1 MQDAVKIAYSILSAL
16 ETPRSHRR
24 TASRSGGPIRQDL
37 DTTTR
42 AAEVEFACMPPA
54 RRLLRDNAV
63 LVAAF
68 ALPLVVVGFF
78 LLATVIPRWVVPPP
92 AHDLLLR
99 SNRTYDGSRIA
110 ISVEFQVRDGRVEAT
125 VRPVTANTY
134 SSLPAL
140 WLFDH
145 KTMTIRQV
153 PLDLPD
159 QMSEGE
165 APRTIVVGAL
175 AGRRVVAQ
183 SQAPDGYE
191 IRTRES
197 SGGSGLIG
205 DIFGMRRYETR
216 VSLVCRGRVIR
227 VPVPPP
233 AEYQTPM
240 YAVGWVVDEGR

>member
-1 MQDAVKIAYSILSAL
+1 M
-16 ETPRSHRR
+16 
-24 TASRSGGPIRQDL
+24 
-37 DTTTR
+37 
-42 AAEVEFACMPPA
+42 PA
-54 RRLLRDNAV
+54 RRFLRDNAA
-63 LVAAF
+63 LVAAC

-78 LLATVIPRWVVPPP
+78 LVATLIPRWLVPPP
-92 AHDLLLR
+92 QHDLLLR
-99 SNRTYDGSRIA
+99 SSRTYDGSRISM
-110 ISVEFQVRDGRVEAT
+110 SVEFQVRGGQVEAT
-125 VRPVTANTY
+125 VRPVSPNTY

-153 PLDLPD
+153 PVDLPD
-159 QMSEGE
+159 RMSEGE

-175 AGRRVVAQ
+175 AGRRVLAQ
-183 SQAPDGYE
+183 SRAPDGYE
-191 IRTRES
+191 IKTRQS

-205 DIFGMRRYETR
+205 DIFGMRRYDTG

>member
-1 MQDAVKIAYSILSAL
+1 VQDAES
-16 ETPRSHRR
+16 
-24 TASRSGGPIRQDL
+24 D
-37 DTTTR
+37 TR

-54 RRLLRDNAV
+54 RRFLRDNAV

-78 LLATVIPRWVVPPP
+78 LVATVIPRWVVPPP

-99 SNRTYDGSRIA
+99 SNRIYDGSRIS

-125 VRPVTANTY
+125 VRPVSPNTY

-140 WLFDH
+140 WLLDH
-145 KTMTIRQV
+145 RTMTIRQV
-153 PLDLPD
+153 PVDLPD
-159 QMSEGE
+159 RMSEGE

-175 AGRRVVAQ
+175 AGRRVLAQ

-191 IRTRES
+191 IKTRQS
-197 SGGSGLIG
+197 NGGSGLIG
-205 DIFGMRRYETR
+205 DIFGMRRYDTG

-233 AEYQTPM
+233 VEYQTPM

>member
-1 MQDAVKIAYSILSAL
+1 
-16 ETPRSHRR
+16 
-24 TASRSGGPIRQDL
+24 
-37 DTTTR
+37 
-42 AAEVEFACMPPA
+42 MPPA
-54 RRLLRDNAV
+54 RRFLHDNAV

-78 LLATVIPRWVVPPP
+78 LVATVIPRWVVPPP

-99 SNRTYDGSRIA
+99 SNRIYDGSRIS

-125 VRPVTANTY
+125 VRPMSPNTY

-159 QMSEGE
+159 RMSEGE
-165 APRTIVVGAL
+165 APRTIVVEAL
-175 AGRRVVAQ
+175 AGRRVLAQ

-191 IRTRES
+191 IKTRRS
-197 SGGSGLIG
+197 NGGSGLIG
-205 DIFGMRRYETR
+205 EIFGMRRYDTG

-233 AEYQTPM
+233 VEYQTPM